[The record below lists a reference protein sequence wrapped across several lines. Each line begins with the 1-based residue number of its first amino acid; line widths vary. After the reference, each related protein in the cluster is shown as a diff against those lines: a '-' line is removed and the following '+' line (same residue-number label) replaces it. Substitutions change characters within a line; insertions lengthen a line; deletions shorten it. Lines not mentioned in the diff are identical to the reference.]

1 MVLRSAGLLRPAF
14 GYFVPDD
21 SKERIIFIFR
31 VVSQFHGPITLEM
44 KATRTFEA
52 LGRNYPTTWRNN
64 SAGPLP
70 QYENKLAI
78 NGES

>member
-1 MVLRSAGLLRPAF
+1 VGCYVLRLGNIF
-14 GYFVPDD
+14 PDD
-21 SKERIIFIFR
+21 SKERSIFIFR
-31 VVSQFHGPITLEM
+31 IVSQFCVPITLEM

-64 SAGPLP
+64 SAGPVP
-70 QYENKLAI
+70 QYENRFAI